1 MKTDYK
7 CPECGASLVSFDELP
22 GGGMMPDCIP
32 CGLSFKIVDGQL
44 EPATLEDINAYYAER
59 NRQELFEA
67 NQ

>member
-7 CPECGASLVSFDELP
+7 CIECGASLESFDICPDGTE
-22 GGGMMPDCIP
+22 MPDCLA
-32 CGLSFKIVDGQL
+32 CGLSFKVVNGVL